1 MSVFQHVKAL
11 IGVED
16 LAFGDSSSTFPR
28 ETHTGGSINISY
40 IDAEIIPSTGLG
52 GYIGDHLHVQDTD
65 TGTTSDTFEI
75 NSDGNG
81 ATLSTTGL
89 TSDRTFTFPN
99 TGDQE
104 LIGATDL
111 VSTSNGLGAALVGI
125 EDSGGLISAVDVESA
140 LAEIAQDVADISHP
154 QGYKYG
160 FELGYSTQTAITI
173 EAGMWSLWTTSESLV
188 YTNLLTTFTLGSGG
202 SNGSSE
208 DLDAGAQEL
217 HYIYIDDSAVINNA
231 SALIAATEFLN
242 TSAGTEVPTYNR
254 TRKGWMNTS
263 NDRCI
268 GAVLIDASN
277 HILDFEVFGGHY
289 YQYATPIEE
298 FAIAASGTTYQAV
311 DVSSCVPKF
320 STRIRILVHGH
331 GSTTFGF
338 DTSSTSATPEAHY
351 VVSGHSQTFDI
362 PVSTSQVFYFKGTTS
377 QSVAIYVVG
386 YYLDEL

>member
-1 MSVFQHVKAL
+1 MSVFQHVKDL

-16 LAFGDSSSTFPR
+16 LALGDSGSTFSR
-28 ETHTGGSINISY
+28 ETHTGGSINMHY
-40 IDAEIIPSTGLG
+40 IDAEIIPSTTLG
-52 GYIGDHLHVQDTD
+52 GYIGDHLHEQNTD
-65 TGTTSDTFEI
+65 IGTTSNAFEI
-75 NSDGNG
+75 NSDGHG
-81 ATLSTTGL
+81 ATLSTAGL

-104 LIGATDL
+104 LVGDTDL
-111 VSTSNGLGAALVGI
+111 GSTVAGLGGSLVGI
-125 EDSGGLISAVDVESA
+125 EDSSGLINATNVEDA
-140 LAEIAQDVADISHP
+140 LAEIAQTVADITHP

-160 FELGYSTQTAITI
+160 FELGYSTQVAITI
-173 EAGMWSLWTTSESLV
+173 EAGMWSLWTTSEALV
-188 YTNLLTTFTLGSGG
+188 YTNTQTVFTLGSGG

-208 DLDAGAQEL
+208 NLDAGAQEL
-217 HYIYIDDSAVINNA
+217 HYIYIDNSAVISSA
-231 SALIAATEFLN
+231 SALITASEYINHTE
-242 TSAGTEVPTYNR
+242 APVYNR

-298 FAIAASGTTYQAV
+298 FASGASGAVYQAV

-320 STRIRILVHGH
+320 STRIRILVHAH
-331 GSTTFGF
+331 GTTTFGF
-338 DTSSTSATPEAHY
+338 DTSSTAATPEAHY

-362 PVSTSQVFYFKGTTS
+362 PVSTSQVFYFKGTTD
-377 QSVAIYVVG
+377 QLVTIYVVG
-386 YYLDEL
+386 YYIDEL